1 MPLTAKVQLRVEA
14 TQLGA
19 NALAAQKFTP
29 VVAATLALAN
39 GTGVNQADLVYAAER
54 SVASATN
61 DDIDVYG
68 VLADAFGAT
77 LNIAEI
83 VAIAIVNVAADGV
96 ANTTAL
102 TIGAGT
108 NPFAGI
114 WGTAGDQIVIPP
126 GGMFLIAAG
135 GAAGLG
141 PAAAGS
147 TDILRVANASGAV
160 AEYQIIIIGRS
171 A

>member
-1 MPLTAKVQLRVEA
+1 MTLTAKVQLRVEA

-19 NALAAQKFTP
+19 NGLASQKFTP
-29 VVAATLALAN
+29 VVSAALALAN
-39 GTGVNQADLVYAAER
+39 GTGVNQADLVYAEER
-54 SVASATN
+54 AVASATN
-61 DDIDVYG
+61 DDIDLRG

-83 VAIAIVNVAADGV
+83 VAIAIVNAAADGT

-102 TIGAGT
+102 TIGGGT

-126 GGMFLIAAG
+126 GGMFLIAAA

-141 PAAAGS
+141 TAGAGAS
-147 TDILRVANASGAV
+147 DILRVANASGA
-160 AEYQIIIIGRS
+160 AADYQIVIIGRS